1 MGGFLVGD
9 LLLSPPV
16 DLGYRPV
23 ERFGRFSNITGVGQP
38 MKWKNRSVVREL
50 LAITAAVMSF
60 VIGWDQTP
68 RVYSQEETAQ
78 QESGAEDGIAAG
90 GEVIDQFEPYDVYV
104 DQEQVVA
111 RCGPGGEYYR
121 TDPLRH
127 GQKLE
132 VYLEAEKGW
141 LGVRPP
147 EGSFSWVT
155 ADAIQLDRS
164 GKVGKVIEDGTLS
177 WIGTHLGKAR
187 KYLWQVQLAA
197 GETVTILGR
206 AEREGPDGPQLWYR
220 IGPPAGEFRWVHR
233 DQVVENPEELL
244 RDKPKPNDRYAQGTP
259 ELAEP
264 IAGEGSGSFA
274 GAARTKLQEKARS
287 ILRPVAV
294 EQASVPSQQ
303 MMGQQAMGQQS
314 VVQQAMGQQAPG
326 QQALGQQRAGEAPR
340 PLTRPSQGV
349 ATGAVPLI
357 ALEAPEAIPMAVPG
371 TRKPDWPT
379 NDTAGLDPI
388 GAIRALAAGALGRAP
403 EGPAAEEAG
412 APLTPPSLP
421 ASVAA
426 TSAAPASIAAA
437 DRSLEDG
444 FGPIGSAVVP
454 NVVSNVAAGVAQGV
468 MPANVAATGGG
479 AARDVTTSV
488 VINPIMTTPVV
499 TQPGVTTSVVTTPVV
514 PGAVN
519 PPLVSIASQPAV
531 RPIGAAGEQ
540 VVSEIRQA
548 GGGWDA
554 SSGRGMIP
562 AQGAVATASYT
573 ELSGLSVDAL
583 QSELSRKMI
592 AAARAEELEGLR
604 LAAEKI
610 AASGLSPVDRQKGSE
625 LALRIRQYQSV
636 AARRDGGSSVVPA
649 GAMAAAELPPGQ
661 VAPAGVFPPGQID
674 LAGRPA
680 TQPEASGYLVQVY
693 SARPESPPFALTD
706 ATGRT
711 THYVSPNPGYNL
723 RRFLNQ
729 HIIISGPAG
738 HDTGLDTPHIIAT
751 SAVRSPDPR

>member
-1 MGGFLVGD
+1 
-9 LLLSPPV
+9 
-16 DLGYRPV
+16 
-23 ERFGRFSNITGVGQP
+23 
-38 MKWKNRSVVREL
+38 MKRKNRSVVRES
-50 LAITAAVMSF
+50 LAITAAIMSF
-60 VIGWDQTP
+60 VVGWDPSP

-78 QESGAEDGIAAG
+78 QESGPQDDVAAG

-164 GKVGKVIEDGTLS
+164 GKIGKVIEDGTLS

-220 IGPPAGEFRWVHR
+220 IAPPAGEFRWVHR

-244 RDKPKPNDRYAQGTP
+244 RDKPKASDRYAQGTP

-274 GAARTKLQEKARS
+274 GAARTKIQEKARS

-303 MMGQQAMGQQS
+303 AVVQQTLGQQS
-314 VVQQAMGQQAPG
+314 IIQQAPG
-326 QQALGQQRAGEAPR
+326 QQALGQQAMGQQAMGQQRGGEAPR

-403 EGPAAEEAG
+403 EGQQGEEAL
-412 APLTPPSLP
+412 APLTPPALP
-421 ASVAA
+421 ASVVA

-444 FGPIGSAVVP
+444 FEPIGSAVVP
-454 NVVSNVAAGVAQGV
+454 NVTAGVAPGV
-468 MPANVAATGGG
+468 MPANAAAPGGG
-479 AARDVTTSV
+479 SPVDMTTSV
-488 VINPIMTTPVV
+488 VTSPTIMTTPVV
-499 TQPGVTTSVVTTPVV
+499 TQPELTTSVVTNPIV
-514 PGAVN
+514 PAAVN

-540 VVSEIRQA
+540 VVSDVRQA
-548 GGGWDA
+548 GGGWDV

-562 AQGAVATASYT
+562 AQGGVTTASYAD
-573 ELSGLSVDAL
+573 LSGLSVDGL

-610 AASGLSPVDRQKGSE
+610 AASGVSQVDRQKGSE

-636 AARRDGGSSVVPA
+636 AARRDGGSAVATA
-649 GAMAAAELPPGQ
+649 GAIAPAVFPPAQ
-661 VAPAGVFPPGQID
+661 IAPAGVFPPGQID

>member
-1 MGGFLVGD
+1 
-9 LLLSPPV
+9 
-16 DLGYRPV
+16 
-23 ERFGRFSNITGVGQP
+23 
-38 MKWKNRSVVREL
+38 MKRKNRSVVRES
-50 LAITAAVMSF
+50 LAITAAIMSF
-60 VIGWDQTP
+60 VVGWDPSP

-78 QESGAEDGIAAG
+78 QESGPQDDVAAG

-132 VYLEAEKGW
+132 VYLEADKGW

-164 GKVGKVIEDGTLS
+164 GKIGKVIEDGTLS

-220 IGPPAGEFRWVHR
+220 IAPPAGEFRWVHR

-244 RDKPKPNDRYAQGTP
+244 RDKPKASDRYAQGTP

-274 GAARTKLQEKARS
+274 GAARTKIQEKARS

-303 MMGQQAMGQQS
+303 AVVQQTLGQQS
-314 VVQQAMGQQAPG
+314 IIQQAPG
-326 QQALGQQRAGEAPR
+326 QQALGQQAMGQQRGGEAPR

-403 EGPAAEEAG
+403 EGQQGEEAL
-412 APLTPPSLP
+412 APLTPPALP
-421 ASVAA
+421 ASVVA

-444 FGPIGSAVVP
+444 FEPIGSAVVP
-454 NVVSNVAAGVAQGV
+454 NVTAGVAPGV
-468 MPANVAATGGG
+468 MPANAAAPGGG
-479 AARDVTTSV
+479 SPVDMTTSV
-488 VINPIMTTPVV
+488 VTSPTIMTTPVV
-499 TQPGVTTSVVTTPVV
+499 TQPELTTSVVTNPIV
-514 PGAVN
+514 PAAVN

-540 VVSEIRQA
+540 VVSDVRQA
-548 GGGWDA
+548 GGGWDV

-562 AQGAVATASYT
+562 AQGGVTTASYAD
-573 ELSGLSVDAL
+573 LSGLSVDGL

-610 AASGLSPVDRQKGSE
+610 AASGVSQVDRQKGSE

-636 AARRDGGSSVVPA
+636 AARRDGGSAVATA
-649 GAMAAAELPPGQ
+649 GAIAPAVFPPAQ
-661 VAPAGVFPPGQID
+661 IAPAGVFPPGQID

>member
-1 MGGFLVGD
+1 MRGFLVGD

-38 MKWKNRSVVREL
+38 MKWKNRSFVREL

-60 VIGWDQTP
+60 VIGWDPSP

-78 QESGAEDGIAAG
+78 QESGAEEGIAAG
-90 GEVIDQFEPYDVYV
+90 GEVVDQFEPYDVYV

-197 GETVTILGR
+197 EETVTILGR

-220 IGPPAGEFRWVHR
+220 IAPPAGEFRWVHR

-274 GAARTKLQEKARS
+274 GAARTTIQEKARS

-314 VVQQAMGQQAPG
+314 VVQQA
-326 QQALGQQRAGEAPR
+326 LGQQRAGEARR

-357 ALEAPEAIPMAVPG
+357 ALEAPEAIPVAVPG

-403 EGPAAEEAG
+403 EGPAAAEAG

-426 TSAAPASIAAA
+426 TSAASASIAAA

-444 FGPIGSAVVP
+444 FEPIGSAVVP
-454 NVVSNVAAGVAQGV
+454 NVAAGVAQGV
-468 MPANVAATGGG
+468 MPANVAAPGGG

-499 TQPGVTTSVVTTPVV
+499 TQPDVTTSVVTNPVV
-514 PGAVN
+514 SAAVN

-540 VVSEIRQA
+540 VVSEVRQA

-554 SSGRGMIP
+554 SSGRGMIF

-573 ELSGLSVDAL
+573 ELSGLSIDAL

-636 AARRDGGSSVVPA
+636 AARRDGGSSVAPA
-649 GAMAAAELPPGQ
+649 GATAAAELPPGQ
-661 VAPAGVFPPGQID
+661 IAPAGVFPPGQID

>member
-1 MGGFLVGD
+1 
-9 LLLSPPV
+9 
-16 DLGYRPV
+16 
-23 ERFGRFSNITGVGQP
+23 
-38 MKWKNRSVVREL
+38 MKRKNRSVVRES
-50 LAITAAVMSF
+50 LAITAAIMSF
-60 VIGWDQTP
+60 VVGWDPSP

-78 QESGAEDGIAAG
+78 QESGPQDDVAAG

-132 VYLEAEKGW
+132 VYLEADKGW

-164 GKVGKVIEDGTLS
+164 GKIGKVIEDGTLS

-220 IGPPAGEFRWVHR
+220 IAPPAGEFRWVHR

-244 RDKPKPNDRYAQGTP
+244 RDKPKASDRYAQGTP

-274 GAARTKLQEKARS
+274 GAARTKIQEKARS

-303 MMGQQAMGQQS
+303 AVVQQTLGQQS
-314 VVQQAMGQQAPG
+314 IIQQAPG
-326 QQALGQQRAGEAPR
+326 QQALGQQAMGQQRGGESPR

-403 EGPAAEEAG
+403 EGQQGEEAL
-412 APLTPPSLP
+412 APLTPPALP
-421 ASVAA
+421 ASVVA

-444 FGPIGSAVVP
+444 FEPIGSAVVP
-454 NVVSNVAAGVAQGV
+454 NVTAGVAPGV
-468 MPANVAATGGG
+468 MPANAAAPGGG
-479 AARDVTTSV
+479 SPVDMTTSV
-488 VINPIMTTPVV
+488 VTSPTIMTTPVV
-499 TQPGVTTSVVTTPVV
+499 TQPELTTSVVTNPIV
-514 PGAVN
+514 PAAVN

-540 VVSEIRQA
+540 VVSDVRQA
-548 GGGWDA
+548 GGGWDV

-562 AQGAVATASYT
+562 AQGGVTTASYAD
-573 ELSGLSVDAL
+573 LSGLSVDGL

-610 AASGLSPVDRQKGSE
+610 AASGVSQVDRQKGSE

-636 AARRDGGSSVVPA
+636 AARRDGGSAVATA
-649 GAMAAAELPPGQ
+649 GAIAPAVFPPAQ
-661 VAPAGVFPPGQID
+661 IAPAGVFPPGQID

>member
-1 MGGFLVGD
+1 
-9 LLLSPPV
+9 
-16 DLGYRPV
+16 
-23 ERFGRFSNITGVGQP
+23 
-38 MKWKNRSVVREL
+38 MKRKNRSVVRES
-50 LAITAAVMSF
+50 LAITAAIMSF
-60 VIGWDQTP
+60 VVGWDPSP
-68 RVYSQEETAQ
+68 RVYSQEETAR
-78 QESGAEDGIAAG
+78 QESGPQDDVAAG

-164 GKVGKVIEDGTLS
+164 GKIGKVIEDGTLS

-220 IGPPAGEFRWVHR
+220 IAPPAGEFRWVHR

-244 RDKPKPNDRYAQGTP
+244 RDKPKASDRYAQGTP

-274 GAARTKLQEKARS
+274 GAARTKIQEKARS

-303 MMGQQAMGQQS
+303 AVVQQTLGQQS
-314 VVQQAMGQQAPG
+314 VIQQAPG
-326 QQALGQQRAGEAPR
+326 QQALGQQRGGEAPR

-403 EGPAAEEAG
+403 EGQQGEEAL
-412 APLTPPSLP
+412 APLTPPALP
-421 ASVAA
+421 ASVVA

-444 FGPIGSAVVP
+444 FEPIGPAVVP
-454 NVVSNVAAGVAQGV
+454 NVTAGVAPGV
-468 MPANVAATGGG
+468 MPANAAAPGGG
-479 AARDVTTSV
+479 SPVDMTTSV
-488 VINPIMTTPVV
+488 VTSPTIMTTPVV
-499 TQPGVTTSVVTTPVV
+499 TQPEVTTSVVTNPVV
-514 PGAVN
+514 PAAVN

-540 VVSEIRQA
+540 VVSEVRQA
-548 GGGWDA
+548 GGGWDV

-562 AQGAVATASYT
+562 AQGGVTTASYAD
-573 ELSGLSVDAL
+573 LSGLSVDGL

-610 AASGLSPVDRQKGSE
+610 AASGVSQVDRQKGSE

-636 AARRDGGSSVVPA
+636 AARRDGGSAVATA
-649 GAMAAAELPPGQ
+649 GAIAPAVFPPGQ
-661 VAPAGVFPPGQID
+661 IAPMGVFPPGQIAPMGVFPPGQIAPAGVFPPGQIAPAGVFPPGQID

>member
-1 MGGFLVGD
+1 
-9 LLLSPPV
+9 
-16 DLGYRPV
+16 
-23 ERFGRFSNITGVGQP
+23 
-38 MKWKNRSVVREL
+38 
-50 LAITAAVMSF
+50 
-60 VIGWDQTP
+60 
-68 RVYSQEETAQ
+68 
-78 QESGAEDGIAAG
+78 
-90 GEVIDQFEPYDVYV
+90 
-104 DQEQVVA
+104 
-111 RCGPGGEYYR
+111 
-121 TDPLRH
+121 
-127 GQKLE
+127 
-132 VYLEAEKGW
+132 
-141 LGVRPP
+141 
-147 EGSFSWVT
+147 
-155 ADAIQLDRS
+155 
-164 GKVGKVIEDGTLS
+164 
-177 WIGTHLGKAR
+177 
-187 KYLWQVQLAA
+187 
-197 GETVTILGR
+197 
-206 AEREGPDGPQLWYR
+206 LWYR
-220 IGPPAGEFRWVHR
+220 IAPPAGEFRWVHR

-244 RDKPKPNDRYAQGTP
+244 RDKPKASDRYAQGTP
-259 ELAEP
+259 ELAAP
-264 IAGEGSGSFA
+264 IAGEGSGSLA
-274 GAARTKLQEKARS
+274 GAARTKIQEKARS

-303 MMGQQAMGQQS
+303 TVVQQTLGQQS
-314 VVQQAMGQQAPG
+314 VIQQSMGQQG
-326 QQALGQQRAGEAPR
+326 LGQQRGGEVLR

-412 APLTPPSLP
+412 APLTPPAL
-421 ASVAA
+421 
-426 TSAAPASIAAA
+426 PASIAAA

-444 FGPIGSAVVP
+444 FEPIGSAVVP
-454 NVVSNVAAGVAQGV
+454 NVVSNVTAGVAPGV
-468 MPANVAATGGG
+468 IPANAAAPGGG
-479 AARDVTTSV
+479 APVDVTTSV
-488 VINPIMTTPVV
+488 VTSPTIMTTPVV
-499 TQPGVTTSVVTTPVV
+499 TSPVV
-514 PGAVN
+514 PAAVN

-540 VVSEIRQA
+540 VVSEVRQA
-548 GGGWDA
+548 GGGWDV

-562 AQGAVATASYT
+562 AQGGVTTASYAD
-573 ELSGLSVDAL
+573 LSGLSVDGL

-610 AASGLSPVDRQKGSE
+610 AASGASQVDRQKGSE

-636 AARRDGGSSVVPA
+636 AARRDGGSAVAPA
-649 GAMAAAELPPGQ
+649 GAIAPAGVFPPAQIAPAGVFPPAQ
-661 VAPAGVFPPGQID
+661 IAPAGVFPPGQID

>member
-1 MGGFLVGD
+1 
-9 LLLSPPV
+9 
-16 DLGYRPV
+16 
-23 ERFGRFSNITGVGQP
+23 
-38 MKWKNRSVVREL
+38 MKRKNRSVVREL
-50 LAITAAVMSF
+50 LAITAAIMSF
-60 VIGWDQTP
+60 VVGWDPSP

-78 QESGAEDGIAAG
+78 QESGPQDDVAAG

-111 RCGPGGEYYR
+111 RCGPGGGYYR

-164 GKVGKVIEDGTLS
+164 GKIGKVIEDGTLS

-187 KYLWQVQLAA
+187 QYLWQVQLAA

-220 IGPPAGEFRWVHR
+220 VAPPAGEFRWVHR

-244 RDKPKPNDRYAQGTP
+244 RDKPKASDRYAQGTP
-259 ELAEP
+259 ELAAP

-274 GAARTKLQEKARS
+274 GAARTKIQEKARS

-303 MMGQQAMGQQS
+303 TVVQQTLGQQSVIQQAMGQQR
-314 VVQQAMGQQAPG
+314 G
-326 QQALGQQRAGEAPR
+326 GEVPR

-403 EGPAAEEAG
+403 EGQQGEEAL
-412 APLTPPSLP
+412 APLTPPALP

-444 FGPIGSAVVP
+444 FEPIGSAVVP
-454 NVVSNVAAGVAQGV
+454 NVTAGVAPGV
-468 MPANVAATGGG
+468 MPANVAAPSGG

-488 VINPIMTTPVV
+488 VTNPIMTTPVV
-499 TQPGVTTSVVTTPVV
+499 TQPELTTSVVTNPVV
-514 PGAVN
+514 PAAVN

-540 VVSEIRQA
+540 VVSEVRQA
-548 GGGWDA
+548 GGGWDV

-562 AQGAVATASYT
+562 AQGGVTTASYAD
-573 ELSGLSVDAL
+573 LSGLSVDGL

-610 AASGLSPVDRQKGSE
+610 AASGMSQVDRQKGSE

-636 AARRDGGSSVVPA
+636 AARRDGGSAVAPA
-649 GAMAAAELPPGQ
+649 GAIAPAVFPPAQIAPAGVFPPAQ
-661 VAPAGVFPPGQID
+661 IAPAGVFPPGQID

>member
-1 MGGFLVGD
+1 
-9 LLLSPPV
+9 
-16 DLGYRPV
+16 
-23 ERFGRFSNITGVGQP
+23 
-38 MKWKNRSVVREL
+38 MKRKNRSVVREL
-50 LAITAAVMSF
+50 LAITAAIMSF
-60 VIGWDQTP
+60 VVGWDPSP
-68 RVYSQEETAQ
+68 RVYSQEETAR
-78 QESGAEDGIAAG
+78 QESGPQDDVAAG

-164 GKVGKVIEDGTLS
+164 GKIGKVIEDGTLS

-220 IGPPAGEFRWVHR
+220 IAPPAGEFRWVHR

-244 RDKPKPNDRYAQGTP
+244 RDKPKASDRYAQGTP

-274 GAARTKLQEKARS
+274 GAARTKIQEKARS
-287 ILRPVAV
+287 NLRPVAV

-303 MMGQQAMGQQS
+303 AVVQQTLGQQS
-314 VVQQAMGQQAPG
+314 IIQQAPG
-326 QQALGQQRAGEAPR
+326 QQALGQQALGQQRGGEAPR

-403 EGPAAEEAG
+403 EGQQGEEAL
-412 APLTPPSLP
+412 APLTPPALP
-421 ASVAA
+421 ASVVA

-444 FGPIGSAVVP
+444 FEPIGPAVVP
-454 NVVSNVAAGVAQGV
+454 NVTAGVAPGV
-468 MPANVAATGGG
+468 MPANAAAPGGG
-479 AARDVTTSV
+479 SPVDMTTSV
-488 VINPIMTTPVV
+488 VTSPTIMTTPVV
-499 TQPGVTTSVVTTPVV
+499 TQPEVTTSVVTNPVV
-514 PGAVN
+514 PAAVN

-540 VVSEIRQA
+540 VVSEVRQA
-548 GGGWDA
+548 GGGWDV

-562 AQGAVATASYT
+562 AQGGVTTASYAD
-573 ELSGLSVDAL
+573 LSGLSVDGL

-610 AASGLSPVDRQKGSE
+610 AASGVSQVDRQKGSE

-636 AARRDGGSSVVPA
+636 AARRDGGSAVATA
-649 GAMAAAELPPGQ
+649 GAIAPAVFPPGQ
-661 VAPAGVFPPGQID
+661 IAPAGVFPPGQID

>member
-1 MGGFLVGD
+1 
-9 LLLSPPV
+9 
-16 DLGYRPV
+16 
-23 ERFGRFSNITGVGQP
+23 
-38 MKWKNRSVVREL
+38 MKRKNRSVVRES
-50 LAITAAVMSF
+50 LAITAAIMSF
-60 VIGWDQTP
+60 VVGWDPSP

-78 QESGAEDGIAAG
+78 QESGPQDDVAAG

-164 GKVGKVIEDGTLS
+164 GKIGKVIEDGTLS

-220 IGPPAGEFRWVHR
+220 IAPPAGEFRWVHR

-244 RDKPKPNDRYAQGTP
+244 RDKPKASDRYAQGTP

-274 GAARTKLQEKARS
+274 GAARTKIQEKARS

-303 MMGQQAMGQQS
+303 AVVQQTLGQQS
-314 VVQQAMGQQAPG
+314 IIQQAPG
-326 QQALGQQRAGEAPR
+326 QQALGQQAMGQQRGGEAPR

-403 EGPAAEEAG
+403 EGQQGEEAL
-412 APLTPPSLP
+412 APLTPPALP
-421 ASVAA
+421 ASVVA

-444 FGPIGSAVVP
+444 FEPIGSAVVP
-454 NVVSNVAAGVAQGV
+454 NVTAGVAPGV
-468 MPANVAATGGG
+468 MPANAAAPGGG
-479 AARDVTTSV
+479 SPVDMTTSV
-488 VINPIMTTPVV
+488 VTSPTIMTTPVV
-499 TQPGVTTSVVTTPVV
+499 TQPELTTSVVTNPIV
-514 PGAVN
+514 PAAVN

-540 VVSEIRQA
+540 VVSDVRQA
-548 GGGWDA
+548 GGGWDV

-562 AQGAVATASYT
+562 AQGGVTTASYAD
-573 ELSGLSVDAL
+573 LSGLSVDGL

-610 AASGLSPVDRQKGSE
+610 AASGVSQVDRQKGSE

-636 AARRDGGSSVVPA
+636 AARRDGGSAVATA
-649 GAMAAAELPPGQ
+649 GAIAPAVFPPAQ
-661 VAPAGVFPPGQID
+661 IAPAGVFPPGQID